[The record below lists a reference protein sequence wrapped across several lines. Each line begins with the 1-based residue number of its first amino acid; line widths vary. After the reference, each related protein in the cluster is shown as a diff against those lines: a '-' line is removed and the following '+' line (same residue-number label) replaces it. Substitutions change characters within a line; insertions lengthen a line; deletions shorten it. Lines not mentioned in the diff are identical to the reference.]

1 MICFADYPHHV
12 VCTGLYEKEIAVY
25 PADTGFPL
33 NPATLSVYG
42 VKLCLT
48 D

>member
-12 VCTGLYEKEIAVY
+12 VCTGLYEKEIAIY

-33 NPATLSVYG
+33 NPAMVCVYG
-42 VKLCLT
+42 VRKSVF